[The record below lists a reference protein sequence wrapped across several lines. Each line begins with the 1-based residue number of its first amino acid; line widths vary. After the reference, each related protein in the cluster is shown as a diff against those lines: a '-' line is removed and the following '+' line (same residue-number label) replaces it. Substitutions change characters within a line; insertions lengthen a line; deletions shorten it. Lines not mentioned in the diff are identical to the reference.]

1 MQTMTQVR
9 YVPTLREADQ
19 WEAFA
24 LLAEKI
30 GSGQS
35 TDYAQLNDMGAAL
48 SSATVF
54 GALSGEN
61 PCIRLRRVANKAA
74 YSMRPQ
80 EFHLSMRECARAIL
94 SAYNRDFGGV
104 A

>member
-1 MQTMTQVR
+1 MIETEQR
-9 YVPTLREADQ
+9 RFVPTLSEADQ

-35 TDYAQLNDMGAAL
+35 SEYRELNGMGAAL

-54 GALSGEN
+54 GKLEAEN
-61 PCIRLRRVANKAA
+61 PCVRLRRVANKAA
-74 YSMRPQ
+74 YSMRPE
-80 EFHLSMRECARAIL
+80 EFHGSMRECARSIL
-94 SAYNRDFGGV
+94 CAYNRDFGG
-104 A
+104 AA